1 METVRIIKED
11 ADSTRF
17 NVRVAHICGD
27 YACITRFEHHTG
39 LPLCNIKNKVRIVVS
54 KDSDWENAH
63 PYDLMFESMDNGL
76 FNKFKNLEQFEEFA
90 RA

>member
-1 METVRIIKED
+1 MI
-11 ADSTRF
+11 S
-17 NVRVAHICGD
+17 
-27 YACITRFEHHTG
+27 
-39 LPLCNIKNKVRIVVS
+39 NIKNKVRIVVS